1 MHDFPK
7 RVYQKRGVSSAKT
20 NMEGQTGVR
29 QIVERV
35 TVLSA
40 DFKLDRLTGF
50 LEEIRSRN
58 QFHYWLFGHYHDN
71 RIIDEKY
78 VLLYAQIVQVL

>member
-7 RVYQKRGVSSAKT
+7 RVYQKREFPPRKQIWKA
-20 NMEGQTGVR
+20 QTGVR

-78 VLLYAQIVQVL
+78 LLLYAQIVQVL